1 MITKFK
7 IGDRVISRGKVE
19 VIQEIII
26 NRNNEVWYH
35 FERYDAKPQKEDE
48 LQALNEWKKGAI
60 VKLKEYDDKGIV
72 IDAQKWGDDM
82 TVVIAW
88 EDGDITIEQ
97 CLEDFEIIGD
107 ITQEKITRD
116 VRDMVRSRLDVEG
129 ML

>member
-26 NRNNEVWYH
+26 NRNNKVWYH